1 MILNQICRA
10 VLLAA
15 VSLALIVAL
24 LCRCAWAIDIRPV
37 LAEDASL
44 MTNRSFAQGFLLAA
58 GGGGG
63 GSSSPGNL
71 SQDEA
76 SVLELWQ
83 TYDKGLR
90 GQVDNLLRQ
99 ALPYLLEIGD
109 VGIDIRC
116 AQSLLKIVFGLRKL
130 EKWAFQR
137 ELPLQ
142 LHSPLYRT
150 SLVICLLTPAS
161 GLHGHVMWTMRVFA

>member
-1 MILNQICRA
+1 MVKCGLCRGVPAA
-10 VLLAA
+10 VLVPAA
-15 VSLALIVAL
+15 LTVAL
-24 LCRCAWAIDIRPV
+24 LSRCAWAIDIRPV
-37 LAEDASL
+37 LEEDTSSL
-44 MTNRSFAQGFLLAA
+44 LENRTFAQRFLVPSGDGVN
-58 GGGGG
+58 GGANI
-63 GSSSPGNL
+63 SH
-71 SQDEA
+71 DEA

-130 EKWAFQR
+130 EKWAFKR
-137 ELPLQ
+137 KP
-142 LHSPLYRT
+142 P
-150 SLVICLLTPAS
+150 
-161 GLHGHVMWTMRVFA
+161 

>member
-1 MILNQICRA
+1 MVRSCLCRG
-10 VLLAA
+10 VLAA
-15 VSLALIVAL
+15 VLVPAALTVAL
-24 LCRCAWAIDIRPV
+24 LARCARAIDIRPV
-37 LAEDASL
+37 LEEDTSSL
-44 MTNRSFAQGFLLAA
+44 LENRTFAQRFMVPSGDGAN
-58 GGGGG
+58 GGGNI
-63 GSSSPGNL
+63 SH
-71 SQDEA
+71 DEA

-130 EKWAFQR
+130 EKWAFKR
-137 ELPLQ
+137 K
-142 LHSPLYRT
+142 
-150 SLVICLLTPAS
+150 LLS
-161 GLHGHVMWTMRVFA
+161 

>member
-1 MILNQICRA
+1 MLRSTICRGA
-10 VLLAA
+10 LAA
-15 VSLALIVAL
+15 LVVPAALTVTLWAH
-24 LCRCAWAIDIRPV
+24 CARAIDIRPV
-37 LAEDASL
+37 LEEDASQSE
-44 MTNRSFAQGFLLAA
+44 NRSFAQRFLVPS
-58 GGGGG
+58 GDD
-63 GSSSPGNL
+63 GSGAGNL
-71 SQDEA
+71 SHDEA

-130 EKWAFQR
+130 EKWSFKR
-137 ELPLQ
+137 KL
-142 LHSPLYRT
+142 
-150 SLVICLLTPAS
+150 
-161 GLHGHVMWTMRVFA
+161 LHGYLICAFIHPPLHN